1 MFCCANLWID
11 CTENGRGLHR
21 AQLHTFIFYPCF
33 VVFAVRR
40 LFNER
45 RRESFTAYAARRF
58 ARKNITESASVFP
71 SFLDNQPGEMQLIY
85 QAVSQHQNL
94 LEQIPCYCGC
104 GDSVGHK
111 DNYDCFIY
119 KNHEDG
125 SLVWDDHAT
134 RCQVCLDIAAES
146 IVLYREGKSIQD
158 IRDFIDKQYKE
169 GYAEPTPTPD
179 V

>member
-1 MFCCANLWID
+1 MRNF
-11 CTENGRGLHR
+11 T
-21 AQLHTFIFYPCF
+21 
-33 VVFAVRR
+33 R
-40 LFNER
+40 LFFILALLSLPLGACSTNGAENHSQHTPR
-45 RRESFTAYAARRF
+45 GDLRE
-58 ARKNITESASVFP
+58 KTESASVFP